1 MVTQYW
7 LYRLTILQ
15 DKEQLLRE
23 LKSLSL
29 QSRPQQDHYDLSE
42 QIRQLEY
49 DLVQSMRASNENIE
63 RRLRLNEEKQEI
75 LHKLAQVTRLTTEL
89 ELHLK
94 RYLQYLPSFFLL

>member
-94 RYLQYLPSFFLL
+94 RYLQHLLTFLLL

>member
-94 RYLQYLPSFFLL
+94 RYLQYLLSFFLL